1 MNKHQ
6 FTLKQIK
13 ETFLYKVQNMS
24 LEDID
29 EDWAEEL
36 LAQRYYSEFENLLEE
51 LHDNCPDISNNQYD
65 QIMAASNEISDNI
78 CKDLHH
84 ELIACICEDFEL
96 IATYLIAGENDKY
109 IAGMCLSYT
118 QGEIPMLSI
127 DPTDKSLQEVF
138 KNFQLSVRISRLRD
152 RASKKGNSNDNNL

>member
-1 MNKHQ
+1 MKQDQILNQ
-6 FTLKQIK
+6 FKSA
-13 ETFLYKVQNMS
+13 FLHTIPNMG
-24 LEDID
+24 LHEIN

-84 ELIACICEDFEL
+84 ELLACICGDFEL

-109 IAGMCLSYT
+109 IAGMCLSYME
-118 QGEIPMLSI
+118 GEIPMLSI

-138 KNFQLSVRISRLRD
+138 KNFQLSVRISKLRD
-152 RASKKGNSNDNNL
+152 SAKHKGNL